1 MIYWR
6 FVFNH
11 LERLPDIEYVSL
23 IVGWQMMLA
32 LFLLNDDCW
41 RAISEEGRNLIRT
54 LVVDSQLFNLAA
66 FAVLKLTAIDTSLA
80 GF

>member
-6 FVFNH
+6 FVFNY
-11 LERLPDIEYVSL
+11 LERLLDIENGSL

-80 GF
+80 GS